1 MSAIEVHKHY
11 KNISKAIEY
20 LSENRALQPNL
31 TDVASYVGISEF
43 HLQRLFSNWVG
54 ISPKQFLMYLTQD
67 YAKSQLE
74 KSSVLH
80 AALDSGLSSASRLHD
95 LMIQCDGVTPGEF
108 KKKGSGLEIDYGIH
122 ETPFA
127 FCLIATTK
135 RGICKLAFFDDL
147 RESEFYIHE
156 LKSDWPNANI
166 YSQPEVTKQLI
177 DRIFARNKQSDSILS
192 IKEQPLHL
200 YLKGTPFQLKVWEAL
215 LTIPNGELCSY
226 QQLADSI
233 GATSSVRAV
242 ASAVAKNNIAY
253 LIPCHRVI
261 KSTGA
266 FNEYRWGALRKKVM
280 ISKEAALALG
290 DR

>member
-1 MSAIEVHKHY
+1 MSAIEMHKHY

-20 LSENRALQPNL
+20 LSENRALQPTL

-43 HLQRLFSNWVG
+43 HLQRLFSSWVG

-67 YAKSQLE
+67 YAKFQLE

-95 LMIQCDGVTPGEF
+95 LMILCDGVTPGEF
-108 KKKGSGLEIDYGIH
+108 KKKGTGLEISYGIH
-122 ETPFA
+122 ETPFS
-127 FCLIATTK
+127 FCLIATTQ

-147 RESEFYIHE
+147 LESERYIQE
-156 LKSDWPNANI
+156 LKSDWPNA
-166 YSQPEVTKQLI
+166 YVFPEQEITKQLI
-177 DRIFARNKQSDSILS
+177 DRIFSSRESSDSALTS
-192 IKEQPLHL
+192 DEQPLHL
-200 YLKGTPFQLKVWEAL
+200 YLKGTPFQLKVWQAL
-215 LTIPNGELCSY
+215 LSIPDGNLCSY

-280 ISKEAALALG
+280 ISKEAALSIV
-290 DR
+290 D